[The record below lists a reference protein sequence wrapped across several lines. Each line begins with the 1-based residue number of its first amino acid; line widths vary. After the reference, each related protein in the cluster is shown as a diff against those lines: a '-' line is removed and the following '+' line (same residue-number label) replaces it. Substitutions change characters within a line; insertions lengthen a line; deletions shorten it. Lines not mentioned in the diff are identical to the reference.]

1 MRRHPPG
8 AVVDRL
14 REERKMPGTLE
25 TIAGILGGCRRHGRG
40 RRSLRF
46 AAAGAV
52 ALGIPAV
59 AGAAAVPWTGA
70 TDTNWATGT
79 NWTGGT
85 PPADD
90 LTTDVAS
97 FNSGFTNQP
106 NAGTR
111 QVAGLSVGASRTTSF
126 TITSATTTPGLSIGG
141 SGIDMSA
148 APAITLTLGAAAT
161 NQFTVAAAQSWN
173 VSSAAQLTVAGTLAI
188 NNLITLNGAGNT
200 RFSAANTG
208 AGGITTNS

>member
-1 MRRHPPG
+1 MRLHPPG
-8 AVVDRL
+8 AVVARL
-14 REERKMPGTLE
+14 REERNMPGTSD
-25 TIAGILGGCRRHGRG
+25 TTAGTLGGCRC
-40 RRSLRF
+40 RRARWRRPLGF

-52 ALGIPAV
+52 AFGIPAV

-111 QVAGLSVGASRTTSF
+111 QVAGLSVGSSRTTSF

-141 SGIDMSA
+141 AGSHT
-148 APAITLTLGAAAT
+148 APAPATPLTPGAPP
-161 NQFTVAAAQSWN
+161 
-173 VSSAAQLTVAGTLAI
+173 
-188 NNLITLNGAGNT
+188 
-200 RFSAANTG
+200 
-208 AGGITTNS
+208 